1 MYKFQLT
8 IRKFSC
14 IFVTLRK
21 KLARAYCVLANIFV
35 PL

>member
-1 MYKFQLT
+1 MYKFQPT

-14 IFVTLRK
+14 IFLTLRK
-21 KLARAYCVLANIFV
+21 KYVRAYCIRASIFV